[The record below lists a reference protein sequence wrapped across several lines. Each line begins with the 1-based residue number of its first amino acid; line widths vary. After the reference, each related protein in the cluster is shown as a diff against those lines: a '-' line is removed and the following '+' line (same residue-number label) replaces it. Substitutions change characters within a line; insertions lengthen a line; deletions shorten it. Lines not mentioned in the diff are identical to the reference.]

1 MVPTIKMCCHP
12 IPWML
17 KFVWLLKCFCPLL
30 NLTMFRFDP
39 LWSPICPDI
48 WTNSVPACKKKLTVT
63 CRPCSALRSYVL
75 FAFAKNLHSGGCCR
89 VWGGGCGGHAF
100 FAAHLY
106 PCCNYRCI
114 ASSFPGL
121 SWFTVW
127 QLYKY
132 HWLKIHMGTAV
143 VIKCNKRLIEEI
155 NFNKISLK
163 QQYK

>member
-17 KFVWLLKCFCPLL
+17 KFVWLLKCFLSSPKSDNVQIWPPLKSYLPWHLGKLCPCLQKKTDCDL
-30 NLTMFRFDP
+30 QALFCFEI
-39 LWSPICPDI
+39 LC
-48 WTNSVPACKKKLTVT
+48 SVCIRKK
-63 CRPCSALRSYVL
+63 SAQW
-75 FAFAKNLHSGGCCR
+75 G
-89 VWGGGCGGHAF
+89 VWEGVGGGFGGHAF

-114 ASSFPGL
+114 ASSCPGL